1 MGEKGSKSRWD
12 ELFPA
17 LEPTAFE
24 RQAQAAEA
32 LLKGSGSWEGYGPTR
47 ITEDD
52 VWNDDPAQK
61 QELYVPRGRM
71 EILPPELAPLPPV
84 TYRNYGREATAALER
99 VHTAAVKAEE
109 ETRQAS
115 EARRTA
121 ESHAEA
127 AGSARNSAES
137 CATAAVNYVAGLKA
151 IMADVTGMMQ
161 QLLATSQQGATQAA
175 PVQTATA
182 TATQVAA
189 PDGNVQ
195 PPNASTNA
203 AADPTPAT
211 TPATNS
217 PTPAAPVAAMDD
229 DGPVVVGPSVKLT
242 DTINPERAEPA
253 YRRIVNTLEV
263 SFRRATLEWL
273 TEARRTFE
281 QLFERIGVDR
291 WLHLWNME
299 FPDEKVPGFVIQQAR
314 GEAREIVQRL
324 SADGTLP
331 PPEPLA
337 RALEESYPSFREKA
351 RVAIAASQLP
361 TNHTTPPAVIT
372 PAATPSSTAAATQI
386 GEEPPVEIPVATP
399 TAAPSTTEKPVTV
412 PPTPTVSAPATATV
426 PNERLVEVSQAIAL
440 TVYFPDLREAEL
452 AADNEKTAQLQTMG
466 RRVLQDNPYLVQQI
480 LPFVKNKKGND
491 LRSAVSNWL
500 EGPINATAMR
510 MAKALGYIRGTTGLK
525 DENRE
530 AIVAIAAS
538 TVALNPTVNDEQ
550 LRLIVDRQV
559 NEGVLHRPTPRKR
572 K

>member
-1 MGEKGSKSRWD
+1 MGEKGSKSGWS

-17 LEPTAFE
+17 LEPIAFE
-24 RQAQAAEA
+24 RQAREAEA
-32 LLKGSGSWEGYGPTR
+32 LLKKGFGSWEGYGPTR
-47 ITEDD
+47 ITEDGG
-52 VWNDDPAQK
+52 WNDDPAQ
-61 QELYVPRGRM
+61 ELYVVPRGRM
-71 EILPPELAPLPPV
+71 EILPPEPAPLPPAP
-84 TYRNYGREATAALER
+84 YRDYGREATAALEYL
-99 VHTAAVKAEE
+99 HTAAVKAEE
-109 ETRQAS
+109 EARQAS

-137 CATAAVNYVAGLKA
+137 CATTAVNYVTGLKA
-151 IMADVTGMMQ
+151 LMADVAGMMQ
-161 QLLATSQQGATQAA
+161 QLLATSQQGTTQAE

-182 TATQVAA
+182 TATQVAT

-195 PPNASTNA
+195 LPNAGANA
-203 AADPTPAT
+203 TADPTPAT
-211 TPATNS
+211 NN

-229 DGPVVVGPSVKLT
+229 DGPVVVDPSVKLT

-337 RALEESYPSFREKA
+337 RALEGSYPSFREKA
-351 RVAIAASQLP
+351 RVAIVANQPP

-399 TAAPSTTEKPVTV
+399 TAAPSATEKPATV

-426 PNERLVEVSQAIAL
+426 PNERLIEVSQAIAL

-466 RRVLQDNPYLVQQI
+466 RRVLQDNPGLIQQI

-491 LRSAVSNWL
+491 LRNAVSNWL

-510 MAKALGYIRGTTGLK
+510 MAKALGYVRGTTGLK